1 MDKLQGKYGQTSY
14 TEEPQRS
21 WVTSVDDNYNITF
34 ESGEDG
40 NPTLLFLET
49 IVKARQDRESGK
61 ASPIFSSVEEMK
73 AWFEKQ
79 SE

>member
-1 MDKLQGKYGQTSY
+1 
-14 TEEPQRS
+14 
-21 WVTSVDDNYNITF
+21 
-34 ESGEDG
+34 
-40 NPTLLFLET
+40 LFLET